1 LWYEKSRRNVMRNPC
16 ARLLLILAVAST
28 GAGADDAQR
37 WWEHVRFLAA
47 DEMRGRET
55 GSAEHRRAA
64 EYVAGQLE
72 ALGLAPGGTSG
83 FLQKVP
89 FFVRTVQEESSSLAI
104 VRDARREAVA
114 LGDEAFFSMRIEHAP
129 EIEAPLVFVG
139 YGLTVPEEGHDDL
152 AGLDLKGKIALHF
165 TGGPETIPGPLLA
178 HYQSTGERWKFL
190 EKAGALGVVAIRNP
204 RGQDIPWER
213 AALAR
218 FQPAMELTDPALAD
232 APGQKLSVTF
242 HPDHARRFF
251 EGSGRDYAALLAA
264 AQARKPLP
272 RFPLPVSLAATVR
285 FKSEKRESENVVGIL
300 RGSDPKLSAEYVVLS
315 SHLDHVGVGRPI
327 GGDDIYNG
335 AMDNASGIA
344 TLIETA
350 RVLKETGARPKR
362 SIVFA
367 AVTGEEKGLLGSRH
381 YAAHPTVPEGSIV
394 ANLNNDM
401 FSPFFPLK
409 SVVVQG
415 LEESD
420 LASDLKRA
428 ASALGVEVLSD
439 PEPERNAFVRS
450 DQYSFIRK
458 GIPALSLK
466 VGFTKDSPEHEIV
479 KAWRKER
486 YHAPSDD
493 LSQPVDLEAA
503 AAFNRLVANALLQIA
518 NRDTRPS
525 WNADSFFKRFKK
537 NGPS

>member
-1 LWYEKSRRNVMRNPC
+1 MTFVGGNVMRISC
-16 ARLLLILAVAST
+16 AGLLVFLGVAAAG
-28 GAGADDAQR
+28 GAADDAAR
-37 WWEHVRFLAA
+37 WWEHIRFLAS
-47 DEMRGRET
+47 DDMRGRET
-55 GSAEHRRAA
+55 GSPEHRLAA
-64 EYVAGQLE
+64 EYVASQFK

-83 FLQKVP
+83 FLQNVP
-89 FFVRTVQEESSSLAI
+89 FLVRTVQEESSSLAI
-104 VRDARREAVA
+104 VRGGKREAVT
-114 LGDEAFFSMRIEHAP
+114 LGDEAYFSMRIEHGP

-152 AGLDLKGKIALHF
+152 AGLDLKGKVALHF
-165 TGGPETIPGPLLA
+165 TGGPESIPGPLLA

-218 FQPAMELTDPALAD
+218 FQPAMELTDPDLAE

-242 HPDHARRFF
+242 HPDRAARFF
-251 EGSGRDYAALLAA
+251 EESGHDYEAILAD

-272 RFPLPVSLAATVR
+272 RFALPVGIAATVR
-285 FKSEKRESENVVGIL
+285 FKSEKRESDNVVGIF
-300 RGSDPKLSAEYVVLS
+300 RGSDPKLSSEHVVLS

-327 GGDDIYNG
+327 GGDEIYNG

-350 RVLKETGARPKR
+350 RVLKESGARPKR
-362 SIVFA
+362 SIVFL

-409 SVVVQG
+409 SLVVQG

-428 ASALGVEVLSD
+428 ASSLGVEVLSD

-450 DQYSFIRK
+450 DQYSFIRE

-479 KAWRKER
+479 KTWRKER

-493 LSQPVDLEAA
+493 LNQPVDLAAA
-503 AAFNRLVANALLQIA
+503 AAFNRVVARALLEIA

-525 WNADSFFKRFKK
+525 WNRESFFKRFEKR
-537 NGPS
+537 GPS

>member
-1 LWYEKSRRNVMRNPC
+1 MSMRC
-16 ARLLLILAVAST
+16 AWILAFFGMARAVEAANDGET
-28 GAGADDAQR
+28 
-37 WWEHVRFLAA
+37 WWGHIRVLAA

-55 GSAEHRRAA
+55 GSPEHRRAA
-64 EYVAGQLE
+64 EYIASQLE
-72 ALGLAPGGTSG
+72 ALGLSPAGTSG
-83 FLQKVP
+83 FLQNVP
-89 FFVRTVQEESSSLAI
+89 FLVRTVEEESSSLAV
-104 VRDARREAVA
+104 VRGDKREAVT
-114 LGDEAFFSMRIEHAP
+114 LGDEAYFSMRIEHAP
-129 EIEAPLVFVG
+129 ELEAPLVFVG

-152 AGLDLKGKIALHF
+152 AGLDLKGKVALHF
-165 TGGPETIPGPLLA
+165 TGGPESIPGPLLA

-190 EKAGALGVVAIRNP
+190 EKAGAVGVVAIRNP

-218 FQPAMELTDPALAD
+218 FQPAMELTDPDLAE

-242 HPDHARRFF
+242 HPDRAAKFF
-251 EGSGRDYAALLAA
+251 EGSGHDYAALLAD

-272 RFPLPVSLAATVR
+272 RFAVPVGIAARVR
-285 FKSEKRESENVVGIL
+285 FKSEKRDSDNIVGIL
-300 RGSDPKLSAEYVVLS
+300 KGAEAKLSAEYVVLS
-315 SHLDHVGVGRPI
+315 AHLDHVGVGRPI
-327 GGDDIYNG
+327 GGDEIYNG

-350 RVLKETGARPKR
+350 RILKDTGARPKR
-362 SIVFA
+362 SIVFV

-381 YAAHPTVPEGSIV
+381 YAAHPTVPEGSMV

-409 SVVVQG
+409 SLVVQG

-428 ASALGVEVLSD
+428 ASSVGVEVLSD

-450 DQYSFIRK
+450 DQYSFIRE

-466 VGFTKDSPEHEIV
+466 VGFTKDSPEHEII
-479 KAWRKER
+479 KTWRKER

-493 LSQPVDLEAA
+493 LNQPVDLEAA
-503 AAFNRLVANALLQIA
+503 AAFNRLVAKALLEIA
-518 NRDTRPS
+518 NRESRPS
-525 WNADSFFKRFKK
+525 WNQDSFFKRFEKR
-537 NGPS
+537 GPS

>member
-1 LWYEKSRRNVMRNPC
+1 
-16 ARLLLILAVAST
+16 
-28 GAGADDAQR
+28 
-37 WWEHVRFLAA
+37 
-47 DEMRGRET
+47 
-55 GSAEHRRAA
+55 
-64 EYVAGQLE
+64 
-72 ALGLAPGGTSG
+72 
-83 FLQKVP
+83 
-89 FFVRTVQEESSSLAI
+89 
-104 VRDARREAVA
+104 
-114 LGDEAFFSMRIEHAP
+114 MRIEHAP

-152 AGLDLKGKIALHF
+152 AGLDLKGKVALHF
-165 TGGPETIPGPLLA
+165 TGGPENIPGPLLA

-232 APGQKLSVTF
+232 AAGQKLSVTF
-242 HPDHARRFF
+242 HPESATRFF
-251 EGSGRDYAALLAA
+251 EESGYDYAELLAA

-272 RFPLPVSLAATVR
+272 RFPVPVSIAATV
-285 FKSEKRESENVVGIL
+285 
-300 RGSDPKLSAEYVVLS
+300 P
-315 SHLDHVGVGRPI
+315 
-327 GGDDIYNG
+327 
-335 AMDNASGIA
+335 
-344 TLIETA
+344 LIETA
-350 RVLKETGARPKR
+350 RILKESATRPRR
-362 SIVFA
+362 SIVFV

-381 YAAHPTVPEGSIV
+381 YAAHPTVPEGSMV

-409 SVVVQG
+409 SLVVQG

-428 ASALGVEVLSD
+428 ASSVGVEVLSD

-450 DQYSFIRK
+450 DQYSFIRE

-466 VGFTKDSPEHEIV
+466 VGFTMDSPEHEIV
-479 KAWRKER
+479 RTWRKER

-493 LSQPVDLEAA
+493 LNQPVDLEAA
-503 AAFNRLVANALLQIA
+503 AAGGRPGWGGVLLKPTPPPPPPPSHRAAANHQKKGALPERGAPAPGRKGLSAGVELDAKPRVPELRDRL
-518 NRDTRPS
+518 
-525 WNADSFFKRFKK
+525 
-537 NGPS
+537 

>member
-1 LWYEKSRRNVMRNPC
+1 MNSRIAGV
-16 ARLLLILAVAST
+16 ILFLVLA
-28 GAGADDAQR
+28 AGAPANDAEK
-37 WWEHVRFLAA
+37 WWAHIRFLAS

-55 GSAEHRRAA
+55 GTPEHRRAA
-64 EYVAGQLE
+64 EYVAAQFE
-72 ALGLAPGGTSG
+72 TQGLAPGGTEG
-83 FLQKVP
+83 FLQRVP
-89 FFVRTVQEESSSLAI
+89 FLVRTLEEEKSSLSI
-104 VRDARREAVA
+104 VRNGKREPVS
-114 LGDEAFFSMRIEHAP
+114 LGEEAFFSMRIKPAP
-129 EIEAPLVFVG
+129 SIEAPLVFVG
-139 YGLTVPEEGHDDL
+139 YGLTVPEENHDDL

-165 TGGPETIPGPLLA
+165 TGGPESIPGPLLA

-218 FQPAMELTDPALAD
+218 FQPAMELTDPALVEA
-232 APGQKLSVTF
+232 AGQKLAVTF
-242 HPDHARRFF
+242 HPDHAKRLF
-251 EGSGRDYAALLAA
+251 EGSGHDYAELLAA

-272 RFPLPVSLAATVR
+272 RFPVPVSIAASVR
-285 FKSEKRESENVVGIL
+285 FQEASRASENVIGVL
-300 RGSDPKLSAEYVVLS
+300 RGSDPALAAEYVVLS
-315 SHLDHVGVGRPI
+315 AHLDHVGVGRPI
-327 GGDDIYNG
+327 AGDEIYNG

-350 RVLKETGARPKR
+350 RVLKEMNARPKR

-381 YAAHPTVPEGSIV
+381 FAAHPSVGGGAIV

-420 LASDLKRA
+420 LAADLTRA
-428 ASALGVEVLSD
+428 ASSLGVEVLSD

-450 DQYSFIRK
+450 DQYSFIRE

-466 VGFTKDSPEHEIV
+466 VGFIKDSPEHEIV
-479 KAWRKER
+479 KAWRKDR

-493 LSQPVDLEAA
+493 LDQPVNLEAA
-503 AAFNRLVANALLQIA
+503 AAFNRVVAKALLEIA
-518 NRDTRPS
+518 NRGSRPR
-525 WNADSFFKRFKK
+525 WNDDSFFKRFAKR
-537 NGPS
+537 S

>member
-1 LWYEKSRRNVMRNPC
+1 MKMSR
-16 ARLLLILAVAST
+16 AVFV
-28 GAGADDAQR
+28 GFLAGAASGESANDAER
-37 WWEHVRFLAA
+37 WWEHIRVLAA
-47 DEMRGRET
+47 DDMHGRET

-64 EYVAGQLE
+64 EYVAAQLQT
-72 ALGLAPGGTSG
+72 LGLAPGGTSG
-83 FLQKVP
+83 FLQTVP
-89 FFVRTVQEESSSLAI
+89 FLVRTVEEESSSLAI
-104 VRDARREAVA
+104 VRGGKREPVT
-114 LGDEAFFSMRIEHAP
+114 LGDEAYFSMRIEHAP
-129 EIEAPLVFVG
+129 ALEAPLVFVG
-139 YGLTVPEEGHDDL
+139 YGLTVPEKGHDDL
-152 AGLDLKGKIALHF
+152 AGLDLKGKVALHF
-165 TGGPETIPGPLLA
+165 TGGPESIPGPLLA

-190 EKAGALGVVAIRNP
+190 EKAGVLGVVAIRNQ

-218 FQPAMELTDPALAD
+218 FQPAMELTDPDLAE

-242 HPDHARRFF
+242 HPDRAAKFF
-251 EGSGRDYAALLAA
+251 EGSGHDYAAILAD

-272 RFPLPVSLAATVR
+272 RFEIPVSIAAKVR
-285 FKSEKRESENVVGIL
+285 FKTERRESDNVVGIL
-300 RGSDPKLSAEYVVLS
+300 KGSDEKLSAEYVVLS

-327 GGDDIYNG
+327 AGDEIYNG

-344 TLIETA
+344 TMIETA
-350 RVLKETGARPKR
+350 RILKETGARPRR
-362 SIVFA
+362 SIVFV

-381 YAAHPTVPEGSIV
+381 YAAHPTVPEGSMV

-401 FSPFFPLK
+401 FSPLFPLK

-428 ASALGVEVLSD
+428 ASSVGVEVLSD

-450 DQYSFIRK
+450 DQYSFIRQ

-466 VGFTKDSPEHEIV
+466 VGFTKDSPEHEII
-479 KAWRKER
+479 KTWRKER

-493 LSQPVDLEAA
+493 LNQPVDLEAA
-503 AAFNRLVANALLQIA
+503 AAFNRLVAKALLEIA
-518 NRDTRPS
+518 NRDTRPG
-525 WNADSFFKRFKK
+525 WNSDSFFKRFEKR
-537 NGPS
+537 GPS

>member
-1 LWYEKSRRNVMRNPC
+1 MKNRRTGLF
-16 ARLLLILAVAST
+16 LLLAIAST
-28 GAGADDAQR
+28 EARGSDAQK
-37 WWEHVRFLAA
+37 WWEHVRFLAS

-55 GSAEHRRAA
+55 GSPEHRRAA
-64 EYVAGQLE
+64 EYVA
-72 ALGLAPGGTSG
+72 ARLGAQGLSPGGTSG
-83 FLQKVP
+83 FLQEVP

-104 VRDARREAVA
+104 LRDGKREGVT

-152 AGLDLKGKIALHF
+152 AELDLKGKVVLHF
-165 TGGPETIPGPLLA
+165 TGGPENIPGPLLA
-178 HYQSTGERWKFL
+178 HYQSAGERWKFL

-218 FQPAMELTDPALAD
+218 FQPAMELTDPALVE

-242 HPDHARRFF
+242 HPDQAKRFF
-251 EGSGRDYAALLAA
+251 EGSGHDYAVLLAA

-272 RFPLPVSLAATVR
+272 RFPVPVSIAATVR
-285 FKSEKRESENVVGIL
+285 FKSEERESENVVGIL

-315 SHLDHVGVGRPI
+315 AHLDHVGVGRPI

-350 RVLKETGARPKR
+350 RVLKEGGARPKR
-362 SIVFA
+362 SIVFV

-381 YAAHPTVPEGSIV
+381 YAAHPTVPEGSMV

-401 FSPFFPLK
+401 FSPLFPL
-409 SVVVQG
+409 SSLVVQG

-420 LASDLKRA
+420 LAADLKRA
-428 ASALGVEVLSD
+428 ASSMGVEVLSD

-450 DQYSFIRK
+450 DQYSFIRE

-466 VGFTKDSPEHEIV
+466 VGFLKDSPEHEII
-479 KAWRKER
+479 KTWRKER

-493 LSQPVDLEAA
+493 LDQPVDLEAA
-503 AAFNRLVANALLQIA
+503 AAFNRLVAKALLEIA
-518 NRDTRPS
+518 NRESRPS
-525 WNADSFFKRFKK
+525 WNSGSFFKRFAKD
-537 NGPS
+537 GSS

>member
-1 LWYEKSRRNVMRNPC
+1 MKFRFTGLVIMLS
-16 ARLLLILAVAST
+16 VAST
-28 GAGADDAQR
+28 VAGADDGKR
-37 WWEHVRFLAA
+37 WWEHIRFLAA

-55 GSAEHRRAA
+55 GTPEHRRAA
-64 EYVAGQLE
+64 EYVARELE
-72 ALGLAPGGTSG
+72 AAGLSPGGTSG
-83 FLQKVP
+83 SLQKVP
-89 FFVRTVQEESSSLAI
+89 FLVRAIQEESSSLAI
-104 VRDARREAVA
+104 VRDGKREAVT

-129 EIEAPLVFVG
+129 ELEAPLVFVG

-165 TGGPETIPGPLLA
+165 TGGPESIPGPLLA

-218 FQPAMELTDPALAD
+218 FQPAMELLDPALAE
-232 APGQKLSVTF
+232 ASGQKIFVTF
-242 HPDHARRFF
+242 HPDRAKTLF
-251 EGSGRDYAALLAA
+251 EGSGHDYDALLAA

-272 RFPLPVSLAATVR
+272 RFAVPVSISAKISFRT
-285 FKSEKRESENVVGIL
+285 EKRESENVVGIL
-300 RGSDPKLSAEYVVLS
+300 KGSDPKLASEHVVLS

-327 GGDDIYNG
+327 GGDEIYNG

-350 RVLKETGARPKR
+350 RVLEEAGARPKR
-362 SIVFA
+362 SIVFLA
-367 AVTGEEKGLLGSRH
+367 ITGEEKGLLGSRH
-381 YAAHPTVPEGSIV
+381 YAAHPTVPTGSIV

-409 SVVVQG
+409 SLVVQG

-420 LASDLKRA
+420 LAADLKRA
-428 ASALGVEVLSD
+428 ATSMGIDVLSD

-450 DQYSFIRK
+450 DQYSFIRE
-458 GIPALSLK
+458 GVPALSLK
-466 VGFTKDSPEHEIV
+466 VGFTKDSPEHEVI
-479 KAWRKER
+479 KTWRKER

-493 LSQPVDLEAA
+493 LNQPVDLEAA
-503 AAFNRLVANALLQIA
+503 AAFNRLVAKALLEIA
-518 NRDTRPS
+518 NRETRPS
-525 WNADSFFKRFKK
+525 WNKESFFRRFAK
-537 NGPS
+537 GSS

>member
-1 LWYEKSRRNVMRNPC
+1 MRNRGGELMKNRC
-16 ARLLLILAVAST
+16 AGFLVLLVMAST
-28 GAGADDAQR
+28 GARGDDAQK

-47 DEMRGRET
+47 DEMHGRET
-55 GSAEHRRAA
+55 GSPEHRLAA
-64 EYVAGQLE
+64 EYVAGKLE
-72 ALGLAPGGTSG
+72 ALGLAPGGTTG

-104 VRDARREAVA
+104 VRDGKREPVT

-165 TGGPETIPGPLLA
+165 TGGPENIPGPLLA

-204 RGQDIPWER
+204 RGQDIPWDR

-218 FQPAMELTDPALAD
+218 FQPAMELTDPALAE
-232 APGQKLSVTF
+232 APGQKLLVTF
-242 HPDHARRFF
+242 HPDHAKRFF
-251 EGSGRDYAALLAA
+251 EGSGHDYAELLAA

-272 RFPLPVSLAATVR
+272 RFPVPVSIAATVR
-285 FKSEKRESENVVGIL
+285 FKSEKRESENVVAIL
-300 RGSDPKLSAEYVVLS
+300 RGSDPKLSSEYVVLS
-315 SHLDHVGVGRPI
+315 AHLDHVGVGKPI
-327 GGDDIYNG
+327 GGDEIYNG

-350 RVLKETGARPKR
+350 RILKETGARPKR
-362 SIVFA
+362 SIAFV

-381 YAAHPTVPEGSIV
+381 FASHPTVPPGSIV
-394 ANLNNDM
+394 ADLNNDM

-409 SVVVQG
+409 SLVVQG

-428 ASALGVEVLSD
+428 ASSMGIDVLSD

-450 DQYSFIRK
+450 DQYSFIRE
-458 GIPALSLK
+458 GIPSLSLK

-479 KAWRKER
+479 KTWRKER

-493 LSQPVDLEAA
+493 LDQPVDLEAA
-503 AAFNRLVANALLQIA
+503 AAYNRVVAKALLEIA
-518 NRDTRPS
+518 NRETRPS
-525 WNADSFFKRFKK
+525 WNRDSFFRRFAK
-537 NGPS
+537 NGPP

>member
-1 LWYEKSRRNVMRNPC
+1 MRIPC
-16 ARLLLILAVAST
+16 AALLLAVTFAAR
-28 GAGADDAQR
+28 GEPADDGQK
-37 WWEHVRFLAA
+37 WWEHIRFLAA
-47 DEMRGRET
+47 DDMRGRET
-55 GSAEHRRAA
+55 GSPEHRRAA
-64 EYVAGQLE
+64 EYVASQLQ
-72 ALGLAPGGTSG
+72 ALGLSPGAGSG
-83 FLQKVP
+83 FLQNVP
-89 FFVRTVQEESSSLAI
+89 FLVRTVEEESSSLAI
-104 VRDARREAVA
+104 VRGGTREPVT
-114 LGDEAFFSMRIEHAP
+114 LGEEAYFSMRIEHAP

-152 AGLDLKGKIALHF
+152 AGLDLKGKVALHF
-165 TGGPETIPGPLLA
+165 TGGPENIPGPLLA

-190 EKAGALGVVAIRNP
+190 EKAGAVGVVAIRNP

-218 FQPAMELTDPALAD
+218 FQPAMELTDPKLAE

-242 HPDHARRFF
+242 HPDRAARFF
-251 EGSGRDYAALLAA
+251 EGSGHDYAALLAD

-272 RFPLPVSLAATVR
+272 RFAIPVSVAAKVR
-285 FKSEKRESENVVGIL
+285 FKSEKRESDNVVGIL
-300 RGSDPKLSAEYVVLS
+300 RGSDEKLATEYVVLS
-315 SHLDHVGVGRPI
+315 AHLDHVGVGRPI
-327 GGDDIYNG
+327 NGDEIYNG

-344 TLIETA
+344 TLLETA
-350 RVLKETGARPKR
+350 RILKETGARPKR
-362 SIVFA
+362 SIVFV

-381 YAAHPTVPEGSIV
+381 YAAHPTVPQGSMV

-401 FSPFFPLK
+401 FSPLFPLK
-409 SVVVQG
+409 SLVVQG

-420 LASDLKRA
+420 LAADLKRA
-428 ASALGVEVLSD
+428 ASSVGVEVLSD

-450 DQYSFIRK
+450 DQYSFIRE

-466 VGFTKDSPEHEIV
+466 VGFTKDSPEHEII
-479 KAWRKER
+479 KTWRKER

-503 AAFNRLVANALLQIA
+503 AAFNRLVAKALLEIA

-525 WNADSFFKRFKK
+525 WNSDSFFKRFEKR
-537 NGPS
+537 GPS

>member
-1 LWYEKSRRNVMRNPC
+1 MKNRC
-16 ARLLLILAVAST
+16 AGVLILLATASA
-28 GAGADDAQR
+28 GARADDAEK
-37 WWEHVRFLAA
+37 WWQHVTFLAS

-55 GSAEHRRAA
+55 GSAEHRLAA
-64 EYVAGQLE
+64 EYVAGKLE

-104 VRDARREAVA
+104 LRDGKREPVT

-152 AGLDLKGKIALHF
+152 AGLDLKGKVALHF
-165 TGGPETIPGPLLA
+165 TGGPENIPGPLLA
-178 HYQSTGERWKFL
+178 HYQSAGERWKFL

-242 HPDHARRFF
+242 HPDHAKRFF
-251 EGSGRDYAALLAA
+251 VGSGHDYAELLAA

-272 RFPLPVSLAATVR
+272 RFPVPVSIAATVR
-285 FKSEKRESENVVGIL
+285 FKSEERESENVVGIL
-300 RGSDPKLSAEYVVLS
+300 RGSDPKLSTEYVVLS

-350 RVLKETGARPKR
+350 RVLKESGARPRR
-362 SIVFA
+362 SIIFV

-381 YAAHPTVPEGSIV
+381 YAAHPTVPEGSMV

-409 SVVVQG
+409 SLVVQG

-420 LASDLKRA
+420 LAADLKRA
-428 ASALGVEVLSD
+428 ASSVGVEVLSD

-450 DQYSFIRK
+450 DQYSFIRR

-503 AAFNRLVANALLQIA
+503 AAFNRLVAKALLEIA

-525 WNADSFFKRFKK
+525 WNADSFFKRFAK
-537 NGPS
+537 GGSS